1 MPSEPRAL
9 DRNAILLVLF
19 LCASWGLNQVLAKVA
34 LADMGPIT
42 QCAIRSILGSLV
54 VAGYAWRGQPDVW
67 RRTGDFGAGIVAGLL
82 FTLEFIL
89 LFLAIE
95 YTSAA
100 RATLFVFT
108 APFFVAL
115 GAIAFLPQER
125 LRLAQWLGLGLAFC
139 GVALGLVGRDGA
151 AGLFGDALALASGV
165 AWGATTIVIKATS
178 LRASPPTKVLLYQI
192 VVSAVVSPI
201 FAVVAGETL
210 PTHIS
215 GLTVLS
221 LSMQVIWVVG
231 ISYGLWFM
239 LLTRYR
245 VGELSAF
252 TFLTP
257 VSGVICGHFLLG
269 DPLSDGFIGALVL
282 VAAGI
287 LLVNWPAANPRL
299 AAPAVPLGPE

>member
-1 MPSEPRAL
+1 MPSQPRPL

-19 LCASWGLNQVLAKVA
+19 LCASWGLNQVFAKVA
-34 LADMGPIT
+34 LVDMGPLT
-42 QCAIRSILGSLV
+42 QCAIRSILGSFV
-54 VAGYAWRGQPDVW
+54 VAGYAWWGQPDVW
-67 RRTGDFGAGIVAGLL
+67 RRTGDFWAGIVVGLL
-82 FTLEFIL
+82 FTLEFVL

-95 YTSAA
+95 YTSAG

-115 GAIAFLPQER
+115 GAILFLPQER
-125 LRLAQWLGLGLAFC
+125 LRLTQWLGLALAFC
-139 GVALGLVGRDGA
+139 GIALGLVGRDGA
-151 AGLFGDALALASGV
+151 AGLFGDALALASGA
-165 AWGATTIVIKATS
+165 AWGATTIAIKATS

-192 VVSAVVSPI
+192 VVSAIVSPI
-201 FAVVAGETL
+201 FALLAGEAL

-215 GLTVLS
+215 GLTALS
-221 LSMQVIWVVG
+221 LALQVIWVVG

-239 LLTRYR
+239 LLKRYR

-257 VSGVICGHFLLG
+257 VSGVIAGHFLLG
-269 DPLSDGFIGALVL
+269 DPLTVGLIGALVL

-287 LLVNWPAANPRL
+287 LLVNWPLPQSAIRRSSL
-299 AAPAVPLGPE
+299 PAKS